1 MNKLTK
7 KEKDKLNIKGKF
19 DTLFIH
25 DIENTIGYKR
35 PDHGQKSYFFNLLRK
50 LDKELGVKDND
61 LVVIAGNKKLIEK
74 ANNIYYEDT
83 PCKEIIFPA
92 GGKDGA
98 DLKLLASVQ
107 RLYSSNQ
114 LSQFKKVVIVSGDNI
129 FSSWAR
135 TLTLLVINV
144 ETISLRENTC
154 REFRISNS
162 HKYLKNLF
170 EESSK
175 ELSYA

>member
-1 MNKLTK
+1 MFNAFLDGSKPS
-7 KEKDKLNIKGKF
+7 
-19 DTLFIH
+19 
-25 DIENTIGYKR
+25 IESVAIANTA
-35 PDHGQKSYFFNLLRK
+35 NLSAPSNGL
-50 LDKELGVKDND
+50 
-61 LVVIAGNKKLIEK
+61 
-74 ANNIYYEDT
+74 
-83 PCKEIIFPA
+83 IFPA

-135 TLTLLVINV
+135 TLTRLGINV

>member
-7 KEKDKLNIKGKF
+7 KEQEKLNIKGKF

-25 DIENTIGYKR
+25 DIENTIGFKR
-35 PDHGQKSYFFNLLRK
+35 PDHRHRSYFYNLLRK

-74 ANNIYYEDT
+74 ANHIYYEDT
-83 PCKEIIFPA
+83 PCEEIIFPA

-107 RLYSSNQ
+107 RLHASNK
-114 LSQFKKVVIVSGDNI
+114 LSQFKKVVIISGDNI
-129 FSSWAR
+129 FLSWVR
-135 TLTLLVINV
+135 TLTRMGINV
-144 ETISLRENTC
+144 ETISLRENAC

>member
-74 ANNIYYEDT
+74 ANNIY
-83 PCKEIIFPA
+83 
-92 GGKDGA
+92 
-98 DLKLLASVQ
+98 
-107 RLYSSNQ
+107 
-114 LSQFKKVVIVSGDNI
+114 
-129 FSSWAR
+129 
-135 TLTLLVINV
+135 
-144 ETISLRENTC
+144 
-154 REFRISNS
+154 
-162 HKYLKNLF
+162 
-170 EESSK
+170 
-175 ELSYA
+175 